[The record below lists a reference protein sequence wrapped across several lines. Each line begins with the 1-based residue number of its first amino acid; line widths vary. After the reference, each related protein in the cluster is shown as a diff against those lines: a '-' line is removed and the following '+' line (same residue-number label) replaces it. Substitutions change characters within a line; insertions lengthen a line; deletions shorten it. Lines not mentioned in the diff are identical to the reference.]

1 MDLRARLLV
10 LTLFAAT
17 LTLAACHESV
27 HDPKTYDREAQYLGL
42 NDQSVAVIVAMSDQT
57 EYRYPDARQQ
67 IAREITRRI
76 AISVPGIDVVNPDV
90 LIQWQAENPYW
101 TARPPSMVIEALNVD
116 RVVMVEIGEYRMTD
130 PGDTNIKRGVISGN
144 VNVIEA
150 DAADPDNFG
159 FTQSVRLS
167 FPDEFRTRVGLPAAS
182 VDDIRTITVSRFT
195 EDVAGLFYDHSV
207 IR

>member
-10 LTLFAAT
+10 TTLFAAC
-17 LTLAACHESV
+17 LAFAGCHESV

-42 NDQSVAVIVAMSDQT
+42 NEHSVAVIIAMSDQT
-57 EYRYPDARQQ
+57 QYQYPDARRQL
-67 IAREITRRI
+67 AREITRRI
-76 AISVPGIDVVNPDV
+76 AVKVPGVEVVDPDV
-90 LIQWQAENPYW
+90 LIQWQGANPYW
-101 TARPPSMVIEALNVD
+101 NARPPSRLIEALNVD
-116 RVVMVEIGEYRMTD
+116 RVVVVEIGEYRMTD

-150 DAADPDNFG
+150 DAADPDNYG
-159 FTQSVRLS
+159 FTQTIRLS
-167 FPDEFRTRVGLPAAS
+167 FPDEFRTRVGMPSAS
-182 VDDIRTITVSRFT
+182 VDDIRIITVSRFT